1 MTHPLANNPTETF
14 IQHYAKHRNVRQAGL
29 AVGLTHTEAVRL
41 LNRKDVA
48 GRIREI
54 WGEAAEAAG
63 VTPDMVFQQ
72 LRRFAFQDVRSLY
85 DENGSLKPIGDLDD
99 DTAACITGIDVETKF
114 ERDGKTEDGEQN
126 YRPVNILKIRRVD
139 PMPALTLFAKHGLFD
154 LTVKARGDVA
164 EKAVYSFERNP
175 DGGQTYAQLLDT
187 VQPVGEEEL
196 QRAREAA
203 RVAAQVG
210 ENAKIIASV
219 LDAIGEGITKR
230 TELIEAVHAST
241 GESKQRVIHTLD
253 AHTGSDFLAGA
264 RWQIVK
270 GDKNAKVYHGLPLFS
285 SFSGKEGVGSEKLK
299 N

>member
-85 DENGSLKPIGDLDD
+85 DENGSLKPIEDLDD

-114 ERDGKTEDGEQN
+114 ERDGKTDDGEQN

-139 PMPALTLFAKHGLFD
+139 PMPALTLFAKHFKL
-154 LTVKARGDVA
+154 V
-164 EKAVYSFERNP
+164 
-175 DGGQTYAQLLDT
+175 DT
-187 VQPVGEEEL
+187 EGEGVNALAAALADRLQAGRRRAYGAPPSQPVED
-196 QRAREAA
+196 AR
-203 RVAAQVG
+203 
-210 ENAKIIASV
+210 IIDSGPPASP
-219 LDAIGEGITKR
+219 T
-230 TELIEAVHAST
+230 
-241 GESKQRVIHTLD
+241 VIDSQET
-253 AHTGSDFLAGA
+253 SDEQL
-264 RWQIVK
+264 W
-270 GDKNAKVYHGLPLFS
+270 
-285 SFSGKEGVGSEKLK
+285 
-299 N
+299 